1 MSEKDKPKQD
11 KTGKDSSGEVD
22 QTMIRRSM
30 ERDLAAMDKAIEEHG
45 FESAEEV
52 NASLEDMRASGGLP
66 ELLPQT
72 PLDKAQELVYDAWET
87 PARRQR
93 VKLAR
98 EALKICPECADAY
111 VVLAEDAARSLEEA
125 CELYRLGVKAG
136 EKALGVETFSALVGH
151 FWGMVRTRPYMRAR
165 AGLAECLCRL
175 GKHKEA
181 VEHYWAMLRLNH
193 NDNQGIRYLLAA
205 CLLVDLGDTES
216 FLALLREYDGDIT
229 AVWYYSWALVTFIYQ
244 GDSLEAR
251 RRLKRALKQNP
262 YVVPYLLL
270 KRRLPKRLPEYI
282 GIGDEKEAV
291 VYCADFGKAWYKTK
305 GAIAWLKSVLSEKQG
320 KGQPIA
326 SPQGIPEVF
335 LKAFEHGKQP
345 SIDKGSN
352 QNQRGNMARIYTFKV
367 SLKDAPRIW
376 RKIEVRGDQT
386 LHQLHKAI
394 FNAFERFEEHLY
406 AFFLSNKPW
415 DSSTEYGLPD
425 PESEARSAKRT
436 KIDSLG
442 LQVKKKFLYVFDFGD
457 EWWHS
462 IELLSVREEEVVGKY
477 PRIIESQGEAP
488 PQYPPYDEEE

>member
-1 MSEKDKPKQD
+1 
-11 KTGKDSSGEVD
+11 
-22 QTMIRRSM
+22 
-30 ERDLAAMDKAIEEHG
+30 
-45 FESAEEV
+45 
-52 NASLEDMRASGGLP
+52 
-66 ELLPQT
+66 
-72 PLDKAQELVYDAWET
+72 
-87 PARRQR
+87 
-93 VKLAR
+93 
-98 EALKICPECADAY
+98 
-111 VVLAEDAARSLEEA
+111 
-125 CELYRLGVKAG
+125 
-136 EKALGVETFSALVGH
+136 
-151 FWGMVRTRPYMRAR
+151 MRAR

-205 CLLVDLGDTES
+205 CFLVDLGDTES
-216 FLALLREYDGDIT
+216 LWELLKEYEGDIT
-229 AVWYYSWALVTFIYQ
+229 AAWYYNWALVTFIYQ

-270 KRRLPKRLPEYI
+270 ERRLPKRLPEYM

-320 KGQPIA
+320 KRQPIA
-326 SPQGIPEVF
+326 SPQGVPEVF
-335 LKAFEHGKQP
+335 LKAFEHGKEP
-345 SIDKGSN
+345 SIDKGSS
-352 QNQRGNMARIYTFKV
+352 QNQRGNMSRIYTFKV

-425 PESEARSAKRT
+425 SESEAKNAKRA

-442 LQVKKKFLYVFDFGD
+442 LRAKKSFLYLFDFGD

-462 IELLSVREEEVVGKY
+462 IELLGVKEEECMGKY
-477 PRIIESQGEAP
+477 PRIVESEGEAP
-488 PQYPPYDEEE
+488 PQYPPCDEEE

>member
-11 KTGKDSSGEVD
+11 KTGKDSSDKVD
-22 QTMIRRSM
+22 QIMMRRSK
-30 ERDLAAMDKAIEEHG
+30 ERDLTAIEQTIEEHG
-45 FESAEEV
+45 FQSAEEV
-52 NASLEDMRASGGLP
+52 NAFLEGMSSSGKLP
-66 ELLPQT
+66 EWVPQT
-72 PLDKAQELVYDAWET
+72 PLNRARELVYDAWET
-87 PARRQR
+87 PTKRQR

-98 EALKICPECADAY
+98 EALKICPDCADAY
-111 VVLAEDAARSLEEA
+111 VILAEDTARNDKEA
-125 CELYRLGVKAG
+125 QKFYQAGIDAG
-136 EKALGVETFSALVGH
+136 ERALGPKFFQDEVGY
-151 FWGMVRTRPYMRAR
+151 FWGILETRPYMRAR
-165 AGLAECLCRL
+165 VGLAQCLCRM
-175 GKHKEA
+175 GKHQEA
-181 VEHYWAMLRLNH
+181 VEHYWDMLKLNP

-205 CLLVDLGDTES
+205 CLLVDLGDIES
-216 FLALLREYDGDIT
+216 LLKLLRGYAGDISASWLYT
-229 AVWYYSWALVTFIYQ
+229 WALVTFIDR
-244 GDSLEAR
+244 GDCLEAG

-262 YVVPYLLL
+262 HVVPYLLFE
-270 KRRLPKRLPEYI
+270 RRLPKKLPQYI

-291 VYCADFGKAWYKTK
+291 VYCAEFGSAWYKTK
-305 GAIAWLKSVLSEKQG
+305 GAIAWLNSVLSGKREKH
-320 KGQPIA
+320 QPTA
-326 SPQGIPEVF
+326 SIQGIPEVF

-352 QNQRGNMARIYTFKV
+352 QNERGNMARIYAFKV

-415 DSSTEYGLPD
+415 DSSTQYGLPD

-442 LQVKKKFLYVFDFGD
+442 LQVKKKFLYVFDFGA

-488 PQYPPYDEEE
+488 PQHSPYDEEE

>member
-1 MSEKDKPKQD
+1 MTDKGKQKRD
-11 KTGKDSSGEVD
+11 KTGKDSSEEVNPP
-22 QTMIRRSM
+22 MRHMSA
-30 ERDLAAMDKAIEEHG
+30 ERHLAALEQAIEEHG
-45 FESAEEV
+45 FKSADEI
-52 NASLEDMRASGGLP
+52 NKFLEDMRASGGLL
-66 ELLPQT
+66 ELMPKT
-72 PLDKAQELVYDAWET
+72 PLDKAKEMIYDAWET
-87 PARRQR
+87 PSRRQR

-98 EALKICPECADAY
+98 KALKICPVCADAY
-111 VVLAEDAARSLEEA
+111 LVLAEDAARNIEEA
-125 CELYRLGVKAG
+125 CDFYRLGVKAG
-136 EKALGVETFSALVGH
+136 EQALGVGTFSNLVGQ
-151 FWGMVRTRPYMRAR
+151 FWGFLETRPYMRAR

-216 FLALLREYDGDIT
+216 LLELLKQYDGDVS
-229 AVWYYSWALVTFIYQ
+229 AVWYYTWALVTFIYQ
-244 GDSLEAR
+244 GDSPRAR
-251 RRLKRALKQNP
+251 RRLKSALKQNP

-270 KRRLPKRLPEYI
+270 EKRLPKKLPEYI
-282 GIGDEKEAV
+282 GMGDETEAV
-291 VYCADFGKAWYKTK
+291 VYCAEFGSAWYKTK
-305 GAIAWLKSVLSEKQG
+305 EAIAWLKSVLSEKQG
-320 KGQPIA
+320 KRRKTAGLSA
-326 SPQGIPEVF
+326 IPEVF
-335 LKAFEHGKQP
+335 LKAFESEKQP
-345 SIDKGSN
+345 SKGKGES
-352 QNQRGNMARIYTFKV
+352 QNQKVNTTTIYTFKV

-425 PESEARSAKRT
+425 RESEARNAKRT
-436 KIDSLG
+436 KIDPLG

-462 IELLSVREEEVVGKY
+462 IELLSVKEEACMGKY
-477 PRIIESQGEAP
+477 PRVVESEGEAP
-488 PQYPPYDEEE
+488 PQYPPCDEGE